1 MYISE
6 LFDEITEKILLS
18 PSAQYEL
25 KIILKSYDGEELI
38 DDMDDMDDD
47 DDEI

>member
-6 LFDEITEKILLS
+6 LFEEITEKILLS

-38 DDMDDMDDD
+38 DDMDE
-47 DDEI
+47 DEDEE